1 MKIMMISATV
11 STSCLS
17 PFNRLKSR
25 HEELTV
31 LIYDDNECCTRYY
44 SSTQMTDGATCIGL
58 NNITENAMKET
69 GIRNGKFA
77 DHSRLPSKW

>member
-1 MKIMMISATV
+1 M
-11 STSCLS
+11 
-17 PFNRLKSR
+17 
-25 HEELTV
+25 

-69 GIRNGKFA
+69 GIRNGNVA
-77 DHSRLPSKW
+77 DH